1 MIEPYVY
8 VKGENMK
15 LIKAF
20 LVGFFGA
27 IALIFVGGFVFT
39 AVLNA
44 AEREAE
50 FDRARWIDEQQ
61 GTEMLLYKDER
72 RQLHRDYQWED
83 SDTSQ

>member
-1 MIEPYVY
+1 
-8 VKGENMK
+8 MK

-44 AEREAE
+44 AEREAQ

-61 GTEMLLYKDER
+61 GTEQLLYMDER
-72 RQLHRDYQWED
+72 LELHREHRWEEA
-83 SDTSQ
+83 DTSQ